1 MKNSQNDNLET
12 APMFNAHNKKEF
24 PPAHT
29 VGTNNLQNRRCYFF
43 CFATIIC
50 LFFCS
55 CSASFRLHESI
66 YSMNHDKSYY
76 MDTITHVTMPM
87 DSIRIHGISNINRRS
102 YYSNIE
108 LDYRQFKGGFYAK
121 DSVNTFRIQGYIEQE
136 KRDKWGAVRYN
147 KCTFRNILL
156 IVNDTD
162 TLPWEIERASA
173 AAFDSITRY
182 KDKTSIDYTI
192 DSFPW
197 IVPTSGQNNDWKF
210 SFVAWTEP
218 IDIKKVR
225 KLRLEVTFQFDNIVV
240 TRILIAKRHFHLW
253 LEPRQGFVWY
263 GPEDV
268 ELSTI
273 IL

>member
-1 MKNSQNDNLET
+1 MKNSPNNNL
-12 APMFNAHNKKEF
+12 APLCSTPTTRREF

-29 VGTNNLQNRRCYFF
+29 VGTNTPVKRNLVLLML
-43 CFATIIC
+43 ALIIC
-50 LFFCS
+50 SLFCS

-210 SFVAWTEP
+210 SFVAWTAP
-218 IDIKKVR
+218 IDIKKVK